1 MVDYLKV
8 DQYTL
13 ATDETEAIIDREF
26 YRKGY
31 LQERENLPI
40 LVTTVH
46 SLCLTM
52 AKVGRIDRKLD

>member
-13 ATDETEAIIDREF
+13 ATDETEAIIDWEF

-46 SLCLTM
+46 SLCLTI
-52 AKVGRIDRKLD
+52 AKV